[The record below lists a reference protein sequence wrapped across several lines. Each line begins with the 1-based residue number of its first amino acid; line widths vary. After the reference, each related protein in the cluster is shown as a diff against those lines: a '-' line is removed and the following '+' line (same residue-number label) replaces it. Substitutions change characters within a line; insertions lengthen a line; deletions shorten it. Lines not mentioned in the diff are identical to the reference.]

1 MRKLLNTLYVNT
13 PDCYLALQQE
23 NVCVLREEETLLRVP
38 LLNLEGITTF
48 GYTGASPALMHACA
62 ERGIALS
69 FMTPGGQFLAGVHG
83 EVRGNITLR
92 KQQYRISTDEA
103 LSALY
108 ARSFIFGK
116 LYNAKW
122 ILERAARDYP
132 LRLDVERLKAAAA
145 GIAGAFGE
153 VTICEDLGILRGL
166 EGKAATLYFG
176 EFDSLILQNRD
187 KFRFEVRS
195 RRPPTDPVNALL
207 SFAYAL
213 LARDCQ
219 AALTAVGLDAYA
231 GFLHRDRPGRASLAL
246 DLMEELRGVMADRF
260 VLTQINRREVSPS
273 DFTKAASGAVSLKDD
288 ARKAFLSAWQNR
300 KQETITHPFLGEKL
314 EWGLV
319 PHAQALL
326 LARAIRGDLD
336 AYPPFL
342 WK

>member
-23 NVCVLREEETLLRVP
+23 NVCVLHEEETLMRVP
-38 LLNLEGITTF
+38 LLNLEGIMTF

-69 FMTPGGQFLAGVHG
+69 FMTPSGQFLAGVHG

-103 LSALY
+103 QSALY
-108 ARSFIFGK
+108 ARNFIFGK

-132 LRLDVERLKAAAA
+132 LRLDAEKLKAAAA
-145 GIAGAFGE
+145 GIAGSFGE
-153 VTICEDLGILRGL
+153 VTACEDLGILRGI

-187 KFRFEVRS
+187 KFHFEVRS
-195 RRPPTDPVNALL
+195 RRPPTDPVNAML

-260 VLTQINRREVSPS
+260 VLTQINLRGVSPS

-300 KQETITHPFLGEKL
+300 KQETLTHPFLGEKL